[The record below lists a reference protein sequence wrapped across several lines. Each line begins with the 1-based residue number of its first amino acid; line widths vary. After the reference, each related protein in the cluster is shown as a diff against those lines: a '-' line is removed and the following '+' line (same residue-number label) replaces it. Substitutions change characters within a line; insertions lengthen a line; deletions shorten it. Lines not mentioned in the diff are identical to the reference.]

1 MKILFVINNYYIPGN
16 GISASARRTVKAL
29 REAGHEVRLLSGC
42 KPTDSPQ
49 PEYPLKEFHFPI
61 FQPIISSQGFCYASS
76 DKRIMEEAI
85 AWADVVHLE
94 EMFVLQW
101 KAIRIA
107 NRMGKAITATFHMY
121 PENILA
127 SLGMGKW
134 KWANRTLLRAWRKHI
149 YNDCIQVQCPTENVL
164 DRLRRYHFKPKLSVI
179 SNGILPDACIRPQTP
194 PDNYLDT
201 ERPLDVI
208 CISRLSKEKDQTT
221 LLEALRHSQYARRIR
236 LTLAGNGPEAKR
248 YRRISDRLLKDGI
261 IRYPV
266 EFVFLDRQGLRE
278 LAARAD
284 LAIHC
289 AHIEVEGLS
298 IMEAMQQG
306 AVPIIAEGRY
316 SGTSLF
322 ALDRR
327 SIFPVQNPEALA
339 HRIDYWLSNPAERWE
354 MGRKYVRHMEQF
366 DIRKS
371 VEKLLV
377 MFQKA
382 IDEKKGC

>member
-1 MKILFVINNYYIPGN
+1 MKILFVINNYFIPGN

-29 REAGHEVRLLSGC
+29 REAGNDVRLLSGC

-49 PEYPLKEFHFPI
+49 PAFPLKEFHFPI
-61 FQPIISSQGFCYASS
+61 FQPLISSQGFCYASG
-76 DKRIMEEAI
+76 DKKTIDEAV

-101 KAIRIA
+101 RAIRTA
-107 NRMGKAITATFHMY
+107 QRMGKPITATFHMY
-121 PENILA
+121 PENILT

-134 KWANRTLLRAWRKHI
+134 AWANRTLLKAWRKHI
-149 YNDCIQVQCPTENVL
+149 YDTCVQVQCPTENVL
-164 DRLRRYHFKPKLSVI
+164 DRLRRYHFKAQLRVI
-179 SNGILPDACIRPQTP
+179 SNGLIPDACIRPLTP
-194 PDNYLDT
+194 PDNYLDP

-221 LLEALRHSQYARRIR
+221 LFEALRYSQFAKRIR
-236 LTLAGNGPEAKR
+236 LTLAGNGPEAR
-248 YRRISDRLLKDGI
+248 HYRKICDRLLQDGV

-266 EFVFLDRQGLRE
+266 QFVFLDRQGLRE
-278 LAARAD
+278 LAAGAD

-322 ALDRR
+322 ALDRH
-327 SIFPVQNPEALA
+327 SVFPVQNPEALA
-339 HRIDYWLSNPAERWE
+339 QRIDYWLARPKERWE
-354 MGRKYVRHMEQF
+354 KGWQYVEHMKNF
-366 DIRKS
+366 DIALS
-371 VEKLLV
+371 AQKLTE
-377 MFQKA
+377 MFQDAVNQKKA
-382 IDEKKGC
+382 R